1 MDILKK
7 CKQENS
13 KLRKFV
19 ENNTRGGGLDS
30 LLVKPVQRICKY
42 PLFFKSLIKHM
53 EEEHPHRPAIVKAME
68 QIKVVA
74 GKVDDNVK
82 MFSERQKVL
91 EVFEKVDE
99 CPKDLVKP
107 NRTLVCHLQ
116 AMLSTGSKKP
126 KPYEIYVFNDIIL
139 LVKNKTSSTWTFS
152 QRVSQHFKHQLS
164 LLNVTLKTS
173 AKSKTSF
180 EILHK
185 KKHASGTELERFHLE
200 CGTEEECM
208 RSMQGLIDAQEDHT
222 EQQELL
228 DMRRQGS
235 DRRSA
240 RGLGDRRT
248 WTRRTARTTSKGKKN
263 EGTLTKEAGL
273 KLLERRYVQGNEGG
287 NYRVGDA
294 A

>member
-1 MDILKK
+1 MDILKQ
-7 CKQENS
+7 CKTENS

-19 ENNTRGGGLDS
+19 DNNTRGGGLDS

-53 EEEHPHRPAIVKAME
+53 EEEHPHRPAIINAME
-68 QIKVVA
+68 QIKEVA

-82 MFSERQKVL
+82 QWSERQKVI
-91 EVFEKVDE
+91 EVFEKVDD

-116 AMLSTGSKKP
+116 AMLSTSSKKA
-126 KPYEIYVFNDIIL
+126 KPYEIYVFNDIVL

-152 QRVSQHFKHQLS
+152 QRITQHFKHQLS
-164 LLNVTLKTS
+164 LLNVTLKRS
-173 AKSKTSF
+173 SKSSTSF

-185 KKHASGTELERFHLE
+185 KKHASGTNLERYHVE

-208 RSMQGLIDAQEDHT
+208 RSMQGLMDAQEDHL
-222 EQQELL
+222 EQMERL

-235 DRRSA
+235 GDRRSG
-240 RGLGDRRT
+240 RGLERRT
-248 WTRRTARTTSKGKKN
+248 WTRRTGRTASKDSRNEKK
-263 EGTLTKEAGL
+263 AGL
-273 KLLERRYVQGNEGG
+273 KLLERRYVADQDGG
-287 NYRVGDA
+287 NFSVTDA